1 MHHKIKHS
9 PDPSPA
15 GSSYKPKMAD
25 EAAQIEAYKAAANV
39 SITDMT
45 AFAINEASS
54 RVSSADTSAE
64 LLFPA

>member
-1 MHHKIKHS
+1 
-9 PDPSPA
+9 
-15 GSSYKPKMAD
+15 MAD